1 MQELKNLIKLVLSRL
16 YFLFNKSPKKIIEI
30 DKYCNLFFGYY
41 DVSSFN
47 LSENLIACHGQ
58 VKADSEEVDI
68 IIYNLIENTYEI
80 IDTTLAWNYQQGSR
94 LMWFDDNNVI
104 YNKYD
109 QKTKKYYSVIKNIH
123 NLSETILTLPI
134 QALSKSGFLIS
145 LCYYNLNRA
154 GTEYGYKYETLINE
168 KISISY
174 FNKSVSNLDLFDV
187 NDCLNLLKVNK
198 NNISKPHINHILISP
213 NNKYFIFI
221 YRFYINDKRF
231 DNLFGYQIESNKL
244 NLLIDNQVISHYT
257 YRSNEELLMWCIID
271 DVPGYYS
278 YNFVSKS
285 LLLKLKVN
293 EDGHPTFIDSNL
305 FITDTYPN
313 IFSRQKLSLIE
324 LNTGVEKLLLNVSH
338 PEKYSSYNRCD
349 LHPSLSNS
357 KTKYQIDFIHK
368 KRRKICVGNL

>member
-123 NLSETILTLPI
+123 NL
-134 QALSKSGFLIS
+134 K
-145 LCYYNLNRA
+145 NL
-154 GTEYGYKYETLINE
+154 
-168 KISISY
+168 
-174 FNKSVSNLDLFDV
+174 
-187 NDCLNLLKVNK
+187 
-198 NNISKPHINHILISP
+198 
-213 NNKYFIFI
+213 
-221 YRFYINDKRF
+221 
-231 DNLFGYQIESNKL
+231 
-244 NLLIDNQVISHYT
+244 
-257 YRSNEELLMWCIID
+257 
-271 DVPGYYS
+271 
-278 YNFVSKS
+278 
-285 LLLKLKVN
+285 
-293 EDGHPTFIDSNL
+293 
-305 FITDTYPN
+305 
-313 IFSRQKLSLIE
+313 
-324 LNTGVEKLLLNVSH
+324 
-338 PEKYSSYNRCD
+338 
-349 LHPSLSNS
+349 
-357 KTKYQIDFIHK
+357 
-368 KRRKICVGNL
+368 